1 MTEKRHAHQ
10 GLPDLKLLDPE
21 HHRTRG
27 SVVRAARLATLIV
40 VVLLLLGLGR
50 TLFVRWSESHVL
62 EARAA
67 ENAVLHVRVTRP
79 RGEQGDGRLTL
90 PGTLQ
95 GIDEAQIYARSSGYV
110 KQWLKDIGANVKK
123 GELLATLDIPEV
135 NRQVEEATA
144 NYQLAKTAYER
155 WSLLRTEDA
164 VSQQELDEKTGTY
177 RQSEAVLQR
186 LRQQL
191 AFGQVVAPFDGTVT
205 RRNVNIGDLVNAGYG
220 GSAQAL
226 FSMAQ
231 TDRLHVYAY
240 VPQDRAAQV
249 RVGDSVD
256 ILQAGAP
263 DKPVKA
269 RIARSAN
276 AIDLSSRTLQIDIEV
291 SNPQHTLLPGAYVE
305 VALQLRAG
313 QTLVLPTNTLL
324 FGANGTQVALVRDGK
339 VLRQNVTVGTDFGKT
354 VEIRSGIARDDLVIV
369 NPPDAIA
376 PGQAV
381 AVEVD
386 SVSPAGSAPAKPV
399 K

>member
-1 MTEKRHAHQ
+1 MTEERHAHQ

-27 SVVRAARLATLIV
+27 SVVRTACLLALIV

-67 ENAVLHVRVTRP
+67 ENAVLHVRVIQP
-79 RGEQGDGRLTL
+79 RREQGDGRLTL

-95 GIDEAQIYARSSGYV
+95 GTQEAQIYARTTGYV
-110 KQWLKDIGANVKK
+110 KQWFKDIGAPVKK
-123 GELLATLDIPEV
+123 GEVLATLDIPEV
-135 NRQVEEATA
+135 NRQVEEASA

-155 WSLLRTEDA
+155 WNRLRREDA
-164 VSQQELDEKTGTY
+164 VSQQELDEKTSAY
-177 RQSEAVLQR
+177 RQTEAVLQR

-205 RRNVNIGDLVNAGYG
+205 RRNVNMGDLVNAGNG
-220 GSAQAL
+220 GSAQAM

-231 TDRLHVYAY
+231 TDKLHVYAY

-249 RVGDSVD
+249 RVGDAVD
-256 ILQAGAP
+256 ILQASAP

-276 AIDLSSRTLQIDIEV
+276 AIDLNSRTLQVDIEIP
-291 SNPQHTLLPGAYVE
+291 NPQHSLLPGSYVE
-305 VALQLRAG
+305 VALMLKAG
-313 QTLVLPTNTLL
+313 ETLVLPTNTLL
-324 FGANGTQVALVRDGK
+324 FGAAGPQVALVKDGK
-339 VLRQNVTVGTDFGKT
+339 V
-354 VEIRSGIARDDLVIV
+354 VEIKTGVTADDQVIV

-376 PGQAV
+376 PEQAV
-381 AVEVD
+381 AVEAV
-386 SVSPAGSAPAKPV
+386 VPATPAAAKPAK
-399 K
+399 

>member
-1 MTEKRHAHQ
+1 MTEERHTHQ

-27 SVVRAARLATLIV
+27 SVVRTARLVALIV
-40 VVLLLLGLGR
+40 VVLLMLGLGR

-67 ENAVLHVRVTRP
+67 ENAVLHVRVIQP
-79 RGEQGDGRLTL
+79 RREQGDGLLTL

-95 GIDEAQIYARSSGYV
+95 GTQEAQIYARTTGYV
-110 KQWLKDIGANVKK
+110 KQWFKDIGAPVKK
-123 GELLATLDIPEV
+123 GEVLATLDIPEV
-135 NRQVEEATA
+135 NRQVEEASA

-155 WSLLRTEDA
+155 WNRLRSQDA
-164 VSQQELDEKTGTY
+164 VSQQELDEKTSAY
-177 RQSEAVLQR
+177 RQTEAVLQR

-205 RRNVNIGDLVNAGYG
+205 RRNVNMGDLVNAGNG
-220 GSAQAL
+220 GSAQAM

-231 TDRLHVYAY
+231 TDKLHVYAY

-249 RVGDSVD
+249 RVGDAVD
-256 ILQAGAP
+256 ILQASAP

-276 AIDLSSRTLQIDIEV
+276 AIDLNSRTLQVDIEIP
-291 SNPQHTLLPGAYVE
+291 NPQHSLLPGSYVE
-305 VALQLRAG
+305 VALMLKAG
-313 QTLVLPTNTLL
+313 ETLVLPTNTLL
-324 FGANGTQVALVRDGK
+324 FGAAGPQVALVRDGK
-339 VLRQNVTVGTDFGKT
+339 VVRQSVTLGTDFGKV
-354 VEIRSGIARDDLVIV
+354 VEIKTGVTADDQVIV

-376 PGQAV
+376 PEQAV
-381 AVEVD
+381 AVEAV
-386 SVSPAGSAPAKPV
+386 APATPAAAKPA